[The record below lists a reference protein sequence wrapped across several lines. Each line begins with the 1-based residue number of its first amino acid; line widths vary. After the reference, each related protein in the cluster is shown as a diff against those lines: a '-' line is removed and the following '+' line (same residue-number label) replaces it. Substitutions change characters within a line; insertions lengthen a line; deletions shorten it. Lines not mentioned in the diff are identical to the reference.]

1 VTTENVERYSYR
13 RPEGDVTQLGRRGS
27 SRCEQ
32 TVIVS
37 GHGETNQG
45 RGQLNNPTPNLKQL
59 SHIQPSKLTVQ
70 NVVNNIQRSM

>member
-1 VTTENVERYSYR
+1 MNGKWSDSAGTRVTTENVERYSYR

-37 GHGETNQG
+37 GHVWGES
-45 RGQLNNPTPNLKQL
+45 R
-59 SHIQPSKLTVQ
+59 
-70 NVVNNIQRSM
+70 